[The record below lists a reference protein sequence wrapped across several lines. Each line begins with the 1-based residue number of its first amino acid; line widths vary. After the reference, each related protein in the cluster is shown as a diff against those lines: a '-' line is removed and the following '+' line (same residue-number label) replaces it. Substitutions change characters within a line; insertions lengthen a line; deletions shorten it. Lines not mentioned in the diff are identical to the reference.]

1 LTAPQ
6 RPTAAVPPELQRST
20 AAPAAARP
28 AFVPDFVDRPA
39 EGRYRRL
46 LPTTKL
52 AIAFAEALIAIGVRG
67 WTGPLV
73 VAAVAFSCA
82 VYAGVARRT
91 LVVVAITAPLV
102 ISIVVVNTFGF
113 PSAPDVI
120 GRIGPLTATWTGLTA
135 AGQAVL
141 RVAAFALSVALFS
154 LTTSVDALLADLER
168 RGLGRRGSFII
179 GAALGMIP
187 RIGERAAEVTDAQR
201 ARGLDTEGSWRKRVG
216 GLVPLIGPVIIGS
229 LTEVEE
235 RTMALEAR
243 GFSAPIKR
251 TALRSVA
258 ERPLERALRWVVAV
272 GALVLLGLS
281 ITGRLEALP

>member
-1 LTAPQ
+1 MTAPE
-6 RPTAAVPPELQRST
+6 RPTAAVPPGHRPFT
-20 AAPAAARP
+20 AAPTAVQP
-28 AFVPDFVDRPA
+28 AFLPDFVDRPA

-67 WTGPLV
+67 WTGPLLI
-73 VAAVAFSCA
+73 AAVAFSCA

-113 PSAPDVI
+113 PNAPDVI
-120 GRIGPLTATWTGLTA
+120 GRIGPVTATWTGLTA
-135 AGQAVL
+135 ASQAVL

-168 RGLGRRGSFII
+168 RGLGRRGSFVI

-201 ARGLDTEGSWRKRVG
+201 ARGLDTEGSWRKRVAG
-216 GLVPLIGPVIIGS
+216 IVPLIGPVIIGS

-243 GFSAPIKR
+243 GFSAPVKR
-251 TALRSVA
+251 TALRSIA
-258 ERPLERALRWVVAV
+258 DRPVERALRWGLAL
-272 GALVLLGLS
+272 GALVLIALS
-281 ITGRLEALP
+281 VTGRLEALP

>member
-1 LTAPQ
+1 MTASQ
-6 RPTAAVPPELQRST
+6 RPTAAVPPDHQPST
-20 AAPAAARP
+20 AAPTAAQP

-73 VAAVAFSCA
+73 IAAVALSCA

-120 GRIGPLTATWTGLTA
+120 GRIGPFTATWTGLTA
-135 AGQAVL
+135 ASQAVL

-168 RGLGRRGSFII
+168 HGLGRRGSFVI

-201 ARGLDTEGSWRKRVG
+201 ARGLDTEGSWRKRVAG
-216 GLVPLIGPVIIGS
+216 IVPLIGPVIIGS

-243 GFSAPIKR
+243 GFSAPVKR
-251 TALRSVA
+251 TALRSIA
-258 ERPLERALRWVVAV
+258 DRPLERDRKSTRLNSSHPQ
-272 GALVLLGLS
+272 LS
-281 ITGRLEALP
+281 RMPSSA